1 MPSKTTSEAEI
12 QQEYYAESAHRYN
25 EMHGRQKDEHY
36 LALALLMATVDYFEI
51 ESILDIGSGTGR
63 AVGYVKEKCPG
74 MKIVGIESVKELRE
88 VGYQNGL
95 SREDLKEGNA
105 LNLDFQDGEF
115 DMVCEFG
122 VLHHV
127 KSPERVV
134 SEMLRVAKK
143 AVYISDSNN
152 FGQGSAAARMIKQ
165 LLNSLG
171 LWKAATLI
179 QTRGKGYYLSK
190 EDGLAY
196 SYSVFNSYKQ
206 IEEKCKRIH
215 LLNTAPGKINCYRTA
230 THVALLGVKD

>member
-1 MPSKTTSEAEI
+1 M
-12 QQEYYAESAHRYN
+12 
-25 EMHGRQKDEHY
+25 
-36 LALALLMATVDYFEI
+36 
-51 ESILDIGSGTGR
+51 
-63 AVGYVKEKCPG
+63 
-74 MKIVGIESVKELRE
+74 
-88 VGYQNGL
+88 GYQNGL

-196 SYSVFNSYKQ
+196 SYSVFDSYKQ

-215 LLNTAPGKINCYRTA
+215 LLNTAPGKINSYRTA